1 MKNLKEII
9 NSQQKV
15 IRNLLSA
22 QKKNMI
28 KVLKNLL
35 KVQINRTRA
44 QKSLLNVKEILLKT
58 QEYLKVPSSLAKSEG
73 IWEDLQ
79 KVNYLQNK

>member
-1 MKNLKEII
+1 MKNLKEILR
-9 NSQQKV
+9 SQQKD
-15 IRNLLSA
+15 IRNLLFA
-22 QKKNMI
+22 QKNLI

-73 IWEDLQ
+73 IWEDLH
-79 KVNYLQNK
+79 KVNYIQNK

>member
-58 QEYLKVPSSLAKSEG
+58 QKYLKVPSSLAKSEG